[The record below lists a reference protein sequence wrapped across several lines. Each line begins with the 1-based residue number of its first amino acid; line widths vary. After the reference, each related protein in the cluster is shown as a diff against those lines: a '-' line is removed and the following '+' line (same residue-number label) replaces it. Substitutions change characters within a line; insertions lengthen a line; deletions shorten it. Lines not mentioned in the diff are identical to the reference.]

1 MDERRAFFRHPS
13 TAPIQVFPQQ
23 QPSEHMS
30 MNDISSGGLA
40 FKSNVFLDEGK
51 MLKIRIPHVDPPFEA
66 SCVVRWRRKLD
77 GDNRFEIGVMFL
89 DEQTRFRARMVEQV
103 CHILQF
109 QQQLAENGRDISFQE
124 AARIWM
130 DEHAADFGRC

>member
-1 MDERRAFFRHPS
+1 
-13 TAPIQVFPQQ
+13 
-23 QPSEHMS
+23 

-51 MLKIRIPHVDPPFEA
+51 VVKIRIPHVNPPFEA
-66 SCVVRWRRKLD
+66 SCIVRWRRRLD

-109 QQQLAENGRDISFQE
+109 QQQQAEHGCEMSFQE
-124 AARIWM
+124 AAHIWM
-130 DEHAADFGRC
+130 DEHAADFGRY